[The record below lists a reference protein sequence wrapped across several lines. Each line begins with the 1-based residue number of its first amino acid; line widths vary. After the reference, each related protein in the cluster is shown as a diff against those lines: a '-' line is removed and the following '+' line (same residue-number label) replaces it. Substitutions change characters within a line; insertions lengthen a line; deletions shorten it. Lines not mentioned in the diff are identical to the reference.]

1 MSNIAMHW
9 MNIYLKR
16 NLKMQKQR
24 YQSLSVDEIFFFKN
38 VQALTEMRDIFSPF
52 LFNEIDRR
60 FGA

>member
-1 MSNIAMHW
+1 
-9 MNIYLKR
+9 
-16 NLKMQKQR
+16 MQKQR
-24 YQSLSVDEIFFFKN
+24 YQSLSVDEIFFLKN

>member
-1 MSNIAMHW
+1 
-9 MNIYLKR
+9 
-16 NLKMQKQR
+16 MQKQR